1 MRQPKLLTTIK
12 TYSWSLFAQDLLAGA
27 TVAMVALPL
36 SLAIAIASGADPA
49 KGLITAIVAGFLI
62 SFLGGSRVQIGG
74 PTGAFIVVVFGVI
87 ANHGYDGLVLATFM
101 AGIILLVA
109 GYFRAGNLIAFVPE
123 AVVNGFTIG
132 IGIIIAT
139 SQLKDFFGLAVD
151 KVPADFLEKIPAL
164 WAARETMGLAPI
176 AIAVVTLILI
186 VGLRR
191 IAPRFPGL
199 IFAVGIGSALVV
211 FMSLPVDTLGSRFG
225 ELPNQLP
232 WPELPDFSLSRIV
245 ELLPSAFVIAFLAAV
260 ESLLSAMVAD
270 KMIDG
275 NHRPNAELSAQG
287 VANIASALFTG
298 LPATGAIAR
307 TATNIKAGG
316 KTPIAGIVHAAV
328 ILLVMLL
335 AAPMASYLAMPA
347 LAALLIVT
355 AWNMTEPHKWA
366 DYARGRKSDIFLL
379 VLTLVLTVIVDL
391 TVAISVGVSIGFALR
406 LNRRKSVE
414 SDWTPPDR

>member
-1 MRQPKLLTTIK
+1 
-12 TYSWSLFAQDLLAGA
+12 
-27 TVAMVALPL
+27 
-36 SLAIAIASGADPA
+36 
-49 KGLITAIVAGFLI
+49 
-62 SFLGGSRVQIGG
+62 
-74 PTGAFIVVVFGVI
+74 
-87 ANHGYDGLVLATFM
+87 
-101 AGIILLVA
+101 
-109 GYFRAGNLIAFVPE
+109 
-123 AVVNGFTIG
+123 
-132 IGIIIAT
+132 
-139 SQLKDFFGLAVD
+139 
-151 KVPADFLEKIPAL
+151 
-164 WAARETMGLAPI
+164 
-176 AIAVVTLILI
+176 
-186 VGLRR
+186 
-191 IAPRFPGL
+191 
-199 IFAVGIGSALVV
+199 
-211 FMSLPVDTLGSRFG
+211 
-225 ELPNQLP
+225 
-232 WPELPDFSLSRIV
+232 V

-347 LAALLIVT
+347 LAALLIIT

-366 DYARGRKSDIFLL
+366 EYAHGRKSDIFLL
-379 VLTLVLTVIVDL
+379 ILTLVLTVVVDL
-391 TVAISVGVSIGFALR
+391 TVAISVGVSVGFALR
-406 LNRRKSVE
+406 LSRRKSVE